1 MKEGVM
7 VLSCISAPGNKHSF
21 SAQSWPL
28 NGPLLHYGRLFYI
41 SPGNDEITTHSKFFQ
56 ASSNRQNTQ
65 YEFFLS
71 SQNDRAN
78 FVYSGTKTKTLLLIS
93 GRKFDKNCVCN
104 VLLLSSPLKLVAL

>member
-1 MKEGVM
+1 M

-65 YEFFLS
+65 YDFFY
-71 SQNDRAN
+71 RA
-78 FVYSGTKTKTLLLIS
+78 KMIELIS
-93 GRKFDKNCVCN
+93 FTVGQKQR
-104 VLLLSSPLKLVAL
+104 LSFSFLGENLTRIACAMSYCYRRH